1 MLFKM
6 AVALLCMTLLIL
18 QASNYVCGDELD
30 ELEKNEEKHKEE
42 YKEMIYNVA
51 SDDHK
56 YTQDELDLL
65 PADESIVFTK
75 HGQDQFKKVKTDN
88 QVYERSH
95 NNDAAADNDDDDDDD
110 SNYDDSDAS
119 DNNDGIRFRSEQDVE
134 DLLDIESNEEDE

>member
-1 MLFKM
+1 MYFQGNI
-6 AVALLCMTLLIL
+6 VR
-18 QASNYVCGDELD
+18 GDELD

-42 YKEMIYNVA
+42 YKDMIYNVA

-88 QVYERSH
+88 QVYERSQS
-95 NNDAAADNDDDDDDD
+95 NDAAAADDDDDDDDDD
-110 SNYDDSDAS
+110 SNAS